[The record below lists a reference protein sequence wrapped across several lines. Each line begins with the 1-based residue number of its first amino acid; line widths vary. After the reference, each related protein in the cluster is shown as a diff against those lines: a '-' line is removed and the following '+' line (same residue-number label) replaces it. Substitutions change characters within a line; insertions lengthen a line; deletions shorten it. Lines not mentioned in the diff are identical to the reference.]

1 MEGNGRYRLLK
12 MKYLK
17 KQRKSLKK
25 TAYRLIYPARVF
37 LFGKKEC
44 GKNTKRCSYHSPCC
58 TKNLKLILE
67 YADSLFRENGIRY
80 WLDYGTLLGA
90 VREKDLID
98 YDTDVDLGMLYSD
111 LGKLLDLKERIERD
125 GFVFRKDHSAEFY
138 RIALSEK
145 NSLHADIFLW
155 KRNPD
160 GILFRENYMKK
171 DDNKGKDFPEGMVL
185 KLEEREIDGRMY
197 PVPSGPEEFCRFRFG
212 DDWRKRIRYGDK

>member
-1 MEGNGRYRLLK
+1 

-25 TAYRLIYPARVF
+25 RSYRLLYPIGVF

-44 GKNTKRCSYHSPCC
+44 GKDTRRCRYHGPCC

-67 YADSLFRENGIRY
+67 YSDRLFRENGIGY

-98 YDTDVDLGMLYSD
+98 YDTDVDLGMLYRD
-111 LGKLLDLKERIERD
+111 RDKLLGLKERIEKD

-138 RIALSEK
+138 RIALSEM
-145 NSLHADIFLW
+145 NSLHADVFLW

-160 GILFRENYMKK
+160 GVLYREDYMKK
-171 DDNKGKDFPEGMVL
+171 DDGKGKDFHEDLIL

-212 DDWRKRIRYGDK
+212 ENWRERIRYGGK